1 MSTSTGLSPHPR
13 LYVGQAELD
22 RLKRTPR
29 RSFLRAAAE
38 DVAEEAEAYC
48 RSTVFD
54 YPHER
59 HNAHLMR
66 ARMMQGRI
74 VTLLVRWFQTG
85 DARFREAAVAHVASM
100 GRWEYWSWINW
111 RKKDR
116 RPESIFDLSY
126 GENSATLA
134 IAYDWLF
141 DSLSDE
147 ERSLFQDIARKWVVP
162 AFLNATGRK
171 HRQWWPDRADSNWA
185 SVCAGGGGL
194 LALAMYEELP
204 QAAKMLS
211 RAERTMTLFM
221 NALTE
226 TGGGWSE
233 GIGYWNYGMRYAF
246 MYLLSHE
253 RSTRGKHPLLRLRAT
268 KATLSFPLDFCPNGV
283 PASFGDSNHWRPL
296 PFHYAAAVRLG
307 CCDVVQVLDHLMLA
321 KFGEREPRLNGRGKG
336 SWPDAA
342 ELLCLHPRTR
352 PPAGGRVPA
361 GKRVVK
367 LYRGMDWGILAD
379 RMPNPRLYLSV
390 RGGTT
395 EVPHS
400 HRDLMS
406 FNCVI
411 GDEPLVAN
419 VNEGEYLDTTF
430 SPRRFELFEMT
441 PASKNT
447 LLINGVG
454 IAGESTVRTQTV
466 RLKGAEGIR
475 IDGTRAFGQMRD
487 GRTAR
492 FCGRLFLMLS
502 GRAFLIIDRVELPFT
517 GRVESRLHTYG
528 GVRLT
533 KRGARIKGRKERLR
547 VAYASDVPASLHA
560 AVDAPTTP
568 GRESTMLRWCTD
580 GLYTAVTMATLL
592 SPGAGPARVTLNTT
606 GSHIVAEVKSSTL
619 SRRLTVSK
627 RLRPAGR
634 RVAPRGPVGHAVPR
648 GLPPHAQFELRV
660 AQGHLLLDAHARSL
674 IMHGRPE
681 RSLVW
686 TEASRGGSR

>member
-1 MSTSTGLSPHPR
+1 MTTSTELSPHPR

-22 RLKRTPR
+22 RLQRTPR
-29 RSFLRAAAE
+29 QSFLRAAAE

-85 DARFREAAVAHVASM
+85 DARFREAAVAHVAAM

-116 RPESIFDLSY
+116 RPDSIFDLSY

-185 SVCAGGGGL
+185 SVCAGGGGM

-221 NALTE
+221 NTLTE

-253 RSTRGKHPLLRLRAT
+253 RSTGSKHPLLRLRAT

-296 PFHYAAAVRLG
+296 PFHYAAAARLG
-307 CCDVVQVLDHLMLA
+307 RWNVVRTLDDLMVA
-321 KFGEREPRLNGRGKG
+321 KFAEREPRLKGRGKG

-342 ELLCLHPRTR
+342 ELLCLHPRSR
-352 PPAGGRVPA
+352 AKRVPA
-361 GKRVVK
+361 SKRVVK

-379 RMPNPRLYLSV
+379 RMPSPRLYLSV

-395 EVPHS
+395 EVPHG

-406 FNCVI
+406 FNCVV

-502 GRAFLIIDRVELPFT
+502 GRALLIMDRVELPFT

-547 VAYASDVPASLHA
+547 VACASDVPASLHM

-606 GSHIVAEVKSSTL
+606 GPHIVAEVKCSAL

-627 RLRPAGR
+627 RLRPVR
-634 RVAPRGPVGHAVPR
+634 
-648 GLPPHAQFELRV
+648 
-660 AQGHLLLDAHARSL
+660 
-674 IMHGRPE
+674 
-681 RSLVW
+681 
-686 TEASRGGSR
+686 